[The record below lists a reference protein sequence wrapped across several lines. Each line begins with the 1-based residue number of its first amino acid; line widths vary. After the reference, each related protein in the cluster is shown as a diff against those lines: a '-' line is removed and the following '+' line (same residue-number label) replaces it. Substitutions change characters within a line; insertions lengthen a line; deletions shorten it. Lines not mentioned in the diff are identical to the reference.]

1 MNKKYCAIL
10 GDILEYERDNM
21 DDPEMGIDEA
31 LGWHKQD
38 LYDIE
43 NQLFGVKCV
52 NYDIP
57 NEYCVVVD
65 IDLDKDITED
75 ENELKEV
82 EDFLLKT
89 FVLKPV
95 KK

>member
-1 MNKKYCAIL
+1 MKKQYCAIL

-38 LYDIE
+38 VYDIE
-43 NQLFGVKCV
+43 IHLFGVKFV
-52 NYDIP
+52 SYEIP
-57 NEYCVVVD
+57 NEYCVVVELD
-65 IDLDKDITED
+65 IEIDVDNPED
-75 ENELKEV
+75 DLKEV

-95 KK
+95 K